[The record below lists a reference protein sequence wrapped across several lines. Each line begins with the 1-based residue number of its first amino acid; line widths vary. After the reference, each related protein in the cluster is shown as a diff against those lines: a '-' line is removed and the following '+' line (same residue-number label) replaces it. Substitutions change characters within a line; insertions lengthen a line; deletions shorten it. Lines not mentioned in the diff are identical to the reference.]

1 MINQVINIVR
11 EASKLMT
18 SDITIEQKGND
29 SNFVTSADVNVQHF
43 LEERLLNLIPES
55 TFLGEEEGK
64 QAVSSEYIWVVD
76 PIDGTANFI
85 RGLGA
90 SAISVGLV
98 KGCKPYLGVIYEP
111 YKDEM
116 YYAELGKGAFLNGK
130 RQFLLLRGKV
140 DLLKTLCTFERHDFF
155 NMVYPDGVTPI
166 FFTRFIH
173 NAPLFYS
180 RSKPRYRVP

>member
-64 QAVSSEYIWVVD
+64 QAVSS
-76 PIDGTANFI
+76 I
-85 RGLGA
+85 RQA
-90 SAISVGLV
+90 
-98 KGCKPYLGVIYEP
+98 
-111 YKDEM
+111 
-116 YYAELGKGAFLNGK
+116 
-130 RQFLLLRGKV
+130 
-140 DLLKTLCTFERHDFF
+140 T
-155 NMVYPDGVTPI
+155 
-166 FFTRFIH
+166 
-173 NAPLFYS
+173 
-180 RSKPRYRVP
+180 SKK